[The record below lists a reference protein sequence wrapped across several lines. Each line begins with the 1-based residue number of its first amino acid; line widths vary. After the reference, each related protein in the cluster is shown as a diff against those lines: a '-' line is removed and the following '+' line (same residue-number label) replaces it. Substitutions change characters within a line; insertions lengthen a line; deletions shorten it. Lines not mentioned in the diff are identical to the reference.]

1 MMTPQ
6 VLRFFP
12 LIRSVSGPFLMIL
25 LAFPIGPNLVTG
37 LSLVFGLAAAATL
50 YASSQN
56 FELWTAVLLIVSYIF
71 DNCDGE
77 IARQKNLISKFGH
90 RFDSFS
96 DWLVHFSFFFALGS
110 ACHNATGDSWWLWLG
125 WAAALGST
133 INYLIA
139 LIYEKLDENALY
151 TRQEGTAVP
160 HTPYQWFLFVFRE
173 LARAD
178 FCFLVALLLIFEIHW
193 LLLPTA
199 AVGAQIYWLT
209 QFHAAARR
217 FRV

>member
-1 MMTPQ
+1 MASQ

-12 LIRSVSGPFLMIL
+12 LIRSASRPFLAVL
-25 LAFPIGPNLVTG
+25 LALPAGPNLVTG
-37 LSLVFGLAAAATL
+37 LSLVSGLAAAAIL
-50 YASSQN
+50 YISSQN
-56 FELWTAVLLIVSYIF
+56 FELWAAILLIVSYIF

-77 IARQKNLISKFGH
+77 IARKKNLTSKFGH

-96 DWLVHFSFFFALGS
+96 DWLVHSCFFLALGS
-110 ACHNATGDSWWLWLG
+110 AWHTGTGDPWWLWFG

-139 LIYEKLDENALY
+139 LLYEKLDQNALHA
-151 TRQEGTAVP
+151 RQEGATIP
-160 HTPYQWFLFVFRE
+160 NGLYEWFLFVFRE

-178 FCFLVALLLIFEIHW
+178 FCFLVALLMIFDLHW

-199 AVGAQIYWLT
+199 AAGAQVYWLT
-209 QFHAAARR
+209 QFHAVARR

>member
-1 MMTPQ
+1 MTPK

-12 LIRSVSGPFLMIL
+12 LIRSVSRPFLVIL
-25 LAFPIGPNLVTG
+25 LALPIGPNLVTG
-37 LSLVFGLAAAATL
+37 LSFVFGLSAAVTL
-50 YASSQN
+50 YISSQN
-56 FELWTAVLLIVSYIF
+56 FELWVVTLLVVSYIF

-77 IARQKNLISKFGH
+77 IARKKNLTSQFGH

-96 DWLVHFSFFFALGS
+96 DWLVHSCFFYALGS
-110 ACHNATGDSWWLWLG
+110 AWHNTTGDPWWLWLG

-133 INYLIA
+133 INYVIA
-139 LIYEKLDENALY
+139 LIYEKLDQDALH
-151 TRQEGTAVP
+151 TRQEGAALP
-160 HTPYQWFLFVFRE
+160 NGSYEWFLFVFRE

-178 FCFLVALLLIFEIHW
+178 FCFLVALLMTFDLHW

-199 AVGAQIYWLT
+199 AAGAQVYWLT